1 MPRISFLYLI
11 AAGLA
16 VFAVLAG
23 PGQAGA
29 RAGVGAGQCLI
40 QQNFYYPRAGNEE
53 EALATRLKANEIRVR
68 LGVPTGRVLRVAQP
82 GTGIAFY
89 LTSQVEYE
97 NQAAAD
103 KYNAILEGSAEFVAV
118 RAHMRPLLEKFET
131 VIWSPEWGGCS
142 PDKP

>member
-1 MPRISFLYLI
+1 MPRTSIPLMV

-29 RAGVGAGQCLI
+29 GDTQCVI
-40 QQNFYYPRAGNEE
+40 QQNFYYPRAGNGE

-82 GTGIAFY
+82 GTGFY

-103 KYNAILEGSAEFVAV
+103 KYNGILEGSAEFVAV

-131 VIWSPEWGGCS
+131 VIWSPEWGECS
-142 PDKP
+142 PDTP